1 MPAAIRAVSEDP
13 ENRTFQI
20 SFSSEEPY
28 DQLWVGPEILDH
40 SDGAVNLDR
49 LNSIGVVLYNHDR
62 DKVVGRIDKAWTE
75 DGRGLAQITF
85 DEDEDSDVIYQKVKS
100 GTLKGVSVGYIVS
113 RYEVVD
119 EGEKS
124 KDGRFDGPVSV
135 ATSWEPLEV
144 SIVSIP
150 ADPTVGVGRDY
161 DVSMDN
167 HRSVLAIAKAQ
178 MMINK
183 NYLSD

>member
-1 MPAAIRAVSEDP
+1 MSEDP

-75 DGRGLAQITF
+75 DGRGLAEITF
-85 DEDEDSDVIYQKVKS
+85 DSDTDSDVIYQKVKS
-100 GTLKGVSVGYIVS
+100 GTLKGVSVGYVVN

-124 KDGRFDGPVSV
+124 KDGRFDGPASV

-161 DVSMDN
+161 DANTDN
-167 HRSVLAIAKAQ
+167 HRSALAIAKAQ
-178 MMINK
+178 MTINK
-183 NYLSD
+183 NYLNA

>member
-1 MPAAIRAVSEDP
+1 MTEDQD
-13 ENRTFQI
+13 NRTFQI

-28 DQLWVGPEILDH
+28 DQLFVGPEILDH

-62 DKVVGRIDKAWTE
+62 DKVVGRIDKAWVE

-85 DEDEDSDVIYQKVKS
+85 DSDADSDVICQKVKS
-100 GTLKGVSVGYIVS
+100 GTLKGVSVGYVVS
-113 RYEVVD
+113 RYEYVD

-124 KDGRFDGPVSV
+124 KDGRFEGPVSV
-135 ATSWEPLEV
+135 ATAWEPLEV

-161 DVSMDN
+161 QKEDN
-167 HRSVLAIAKAQ
+167 HRSGLAIAKAQ
-178 MMINK
+178 MIINK
-183 NYLSD
+183 NYIND